1 MSVKPEN
8 DQDGVDRDDQSAEVH
23 ENVRDS
29 TDGVETEGAPDED
42 GKPAAGLIGNGMGVD
57 PRLTAQR

>member
-1 MSVKPEN
+1 MSKKPEN
-8 DQDGVDRDDQSAEVH
+8 VEKLH

-29 TDGVETEGAPDED
+29 AEGVEEQAVDTEGE
-42 GKPAAGLIGNGMGVD
+42 PAAGLIGNGMGVD